1 MRSLTASQG
10 VLEDLLETKELE
22 NRQVDAGVESKA
34 TLVGA
39 KGRVELDAITAVDL
53 EVTLVVVPDDTELN
67 DTLRNGG
74 HSKGSTI
81 LGVLVEERAVLEGR
95 GELWRLQVRVY
106 VLIDVHMGYLPP

>member
-22 NRQVDAGVESKA
+22 NGQVDAGVESKA

-95 GELWRLQVRVY
+95 GELYQAKLEWELLVW
-106 VLIDVHMGYLPP
+106 